1 MILNIK
7 NALQRHLKQSSKSI
21 LILQQFHLRLKRSSL
36 IKIFYRLHCRSCY
49 EKLLFSSFLLCFKW
63 NCCNSLTD
71 SLNTVSSEFREIQA
85 GLPDE
90 LINILKRN
98 GFTCVD
104 SEVRNGSKLIYIET
118 EIDYKFDAFLVLDY
132 KMKSDYSVIPVFSFK
147 RINENRRKRFIE
159 EQISFTTEK
168 EIHLY
173 TEI

>member
-1 MILNIK
+1 MKENDNI
-7 NALQRHLKQSSKSI
+7 SSINDRLDSI
-21 LILQQFHLRLKRSSL
+21 ENILRLL
-36 IKIFYRLHCRSCY
+36 VV
-49 EKLLFSSFLLCFKW
+49 
-63 NCCNSLTD
+63 NSLTD
-71 SLNTVSSEFREIQA
+71 SLNTVSSESREIQA